1 MYQSIHFVLTAGI
14 LQYKCTTLDLASSL
28 LVDIYMFSK
37 ICYNEYPRTYLSEYM
52 IEYFS
57 MSVALNQTL

>member
-1 MYQSIHFVLTAGI
+1 
-14 LQYKCTTLDLASSL
+14 
-28 LVDIYMFSK
+28 MFSK